1 MRWSYHIS
9 EAKSFIGKM
18 FNGERKE
25 SNVHYVDPNDRLFR
39 NTTMR
44 LHLAIELYVVQ
55 GVDVLNP
62 SMQSLL

>member
-1 MRWSYHIS
+1 
-9 EAKSFIGKM
+9 M

-25 SNVHYVDPNDRLFR
+25 SNVQYVDPNDRLFR